1 MNTNGARVKR
11 TFIRAP
17 PPINTT
23 PPSTSSPPSAFG
35 STDNGGTASL
45 FTAEPNQVKQRP
57 PKTRLHNS
65 RGVAVERKHL
75 SSPSQ
80 AKRSGI
86 ARAQTSLLCV
96 PVLSPC
102 LGILR
107 AEYHVRV
114 YRVSPPATM
123 FGFYRRALW
132 VQGCGLCVNTAEHAC
147 CGVWGRRSV
156 SSRQQPWPFY
166 VLEDHT
172 QQKAKGSAALR
183 FGAPPPPPDHTLSS
197 DVTRRVLVH
206 GGGHSGSRR
215 TAAPQAP

>member
-1 MNTNGARVKR
+1 MNRLTERALKGRSSRAATHQCYTPFHVFPALGLRLDGQWRRRV
-11 TFIRAP
+11 TIHSRAK
-17 PPINTT
+17 
-23 PPSTSSPPSAFG
+23 SK
-35 STDNGGTASL
+35 
-45 FTAEPNQVKQRP
+45 PNQVKQRP

-96 PVLSPC
+96 PVLGDP
-102 LGILR
+102 
-107 AEYHVRV
+107 EYHVRV

-156 SSRQQPWPFY
+156 SSRQQPWLFY

-197 DVTRRVLVH
+197 HVVYSYTA
-206 GGGHSGSRR
+206 GG
-215 TAAPQAP
+215 TAAPGEQRLPKPPN

>member
-96 PVLSPC
+96 PVLGDP
-102 LGILR
+102 
-107 AEYHVRV
+107 EYHVRV
-114 YRVSPPATM
+114 YRASPPATM
-123 FGFYRRALW
+123 FGFYRRGALW
-132 VQGCGLCVNTAEHAC
+132 VQGCGLCVN
-147 CGVWGRRSV
+147 S
-156 SSRQQPWPFY
+156 
-166 VLEDHT
+166 
-172 QQKAKGSAALR
+172 
-183 FGAPPPPPDHTLSS
+183 
-197 DVTRRVLVH
+197 
-206 GGGHSGSRR
+206 
-215 TAAPQAP
+215 TAARLLCGEGEVFRLDSNRGHFMC

>member
-1 MNTNGARVKR
+1 MLHPLPRLPR
-11 TFIRAP
+11 PR
-17 PPINTT
+17 
-23 PPSTSSPPSAFG
+23 PSARRTMAAPRHY
-35 STDNGGTASL
+35 SQPSQIRLNNVLPRPA
-45 FTAEPNQVKQRP
+45 FT
-57 PKTRLHNS
+57 TR
-65 RGVAVERKHL
+65 GAWL
-75 SSPSQ
+75 SSENTSPLLH
-80 AKRSGI
+80 KRKEAALP

-132 VQGCGLCVNTAEHAC
+132 VQLQGCGLCVNTAEHAC

>member
-11 TFIRAP
+11 TFISVP
-17 PPINTT
+17 PPINAT

-35 STDNGGTASL
+35 STDNGGAASL

-96 PVLSPC
+96 PVLGDP
-102 LGILR
+102 
-107 AEYHVRV
+107 EYHVRV
-114 YRVSPPATM
+114 YRASPPATM

-132 VQGCGLCVNTAEHAC
+132 VQVVVAC
-147 CGVWGRRSV
+147 
-156 SSRQQPWPFY
+156 
-166 VLEDHT
+166 
-172 QQKAKGSAALR
+172 A
-183 FGAPPPPPDHTLSS
+183 
-197 DVTRRVLVH
+197 
-206 GGGHSGSRR
+206 
-215 TAAPQAP
+215 

>member
-11 TFIRAP
+11 TFIPRRH
-17 PPINTT
+17 
-23 PPSTSSPPSAFG
+23 PSMLHPLPRLPRPRPSARRTMAAPRHY
-35 STDNGGTASL
+35 SQPSRIRL
-45 FTAEPNQVKQRP
+45 KQRP
-57 PKTRLHNS
+57 PETRLHNS

-75 SSPSQ
+75 SLSSPSQ

-86 ARAQTSLLCV
+86 ARAPTSLLCV
-96 PVLSPC
+96 PVLGDP
-102 LGILR
+102 
-107 AEYHVRV
+107 EYHVRV

-123 FGFYRRALW
+123 FGFHRRALW
-132 VQGCGLCVNTAEHAC
+132 VQGCGLCVNSSTLA
-147 CGVWGRRSV
+147 VWGRRSV

-197 DVTRRVLVH
+197 HVVYSYTA
-206 GGGHSGSRR
+206 GG
-215 TAAPQAP
+215 TAAPGEQRLPKPPN